1 MRRSINRQA
10 LALFRIASIAS
21 GRPHADVRRA
31 LVRHWGALG
40 ALGLFLLAGL
50 WVIDDYGVMMDEE
63 IQRSNV
69 ASTMDYVAGR
79 GFTGFAFPASISLDD
94 LVETIPDL
102 ALYGSAFEAPLF
114 LAGKILGI
122 ENERGVHLYRHLM
135 THLFFLC
142 GGLFAYLLAC
152 RLSGNRLIGL
162 AALALFLLHPRLYAH
177 SFFNSKDSPF
187 AVMFI
192 ISLYLTHR
200 AFRRGAPSAFMLL
213 GAAVGALVN
222 LRIMGLVLVAAILA
236 MRALDLALAQGKE
249 ERKRVLATTSAF
261 ALAAGLTV
269 YALLPYLWGDPI
281 RGVLTWW
288 ATLSNHPYVQHEL
301 FRGSVLRSV
310 DFPAEYLATW
320 FSISSPPFALLLGAV
335 GMAGALARG
344 AGSPI
349 AAFRNTRLRFT
360 LLLAG
365 CAAVP
370 ALAVILLDL
379 SLHNGWRHMH
389 FLWAPFSL
397 LAALGLRSLTSALR
411 QPLHNPR
418 RPSRAPSPAAFAAS
432 SPLVRRGGEGACAP
446 LDSGL
451 RRNDVRLCKG
461 LLRRTPR
468 LRAAAYG
475 AAAAGVAA
483 TLVSMALIHPNQQ
496 VFFNFLVDRTAPEHL
511 RTQYRMDF
519 LGHPVR
525 QAFEWILAERPSSA
539 VGASLAAP
547 YALHL
552 LEENASILPEDERG
566 RIAAASG
573 VDGFVFS
580 ILDRAETRP
589 SLAAHRI
596 KTYNNTIVTIE
607 RKDHLR
613 PAYEARRR
621 QDPII
626 SRAYDVYRT
635 EGAIGLIMEPCAPAF
650 LEKTELWLR
659 LTPVSE
665 DDLPYWRRD
674 RGFDVARFPLSAYGA
689 LFDGKCVASAPLP
702 DYAVAELD
710 VRWDPELL
718 GKDAARDAMR
728 RAKEEGR
735 LLKRAASDAAYD
747 VYLSDGELAYINESC
762 DPADTEGPFHLNVF
776 SERGGDLPEERRELG
791 FERFHF
797 EFYLTGALLQDA
809 CAAFFPLPSYPVA
822 AIQTGQQDGQG
833 GDLWFAEFWMNP
845 GRRWAEAREGASG
858 EPLARGAFDVHVT
871 GGALVYVK
879 EPCGLADTE
888 DRFFAHVFPERADDL
903 PEGRRQY
910 GFDNLDFDFF
920 PNGALFEGRCAARA
934 ALPDYRIASIRTGQH
949 RVGEGETWSV
959 EFSVEGDAR

>member
-1 MRRSINRQA
+1 MRRTINRQA

-102 ALYGSAFEAPLF
+102 ALYGSAFEAPMF

-122 ENERGVHLYRHLM
+122 ENERGVHIYRHLI

-200 AFRRGAPSAFMLL
+200 AFKGGAPPAFMLL

-222 LRIMGLVLVAAILA
+222 LRIMGLVLIAAILA
-236 MRALDLALAQGKE
+236 MRTLDLALAQGRE
-249 ERKRVLATTSAF
+249 ERKRVLATMSAF

-269 YALLPYLWGDPI
+269 YALLPYLWDNPI

-288 ATLSNHPYVQHEL
+288 ATLSNHPYVQYEL
-301 FRGSVLRSV
+301 FRGTVLRSV

-344 AGSPI
+344 AGAPI

-411 QPLHNPR
+411 
-418 RPSRAPSPAAFAAS
+418 RA
-432 SPLVRRGGEGACAP
+432 
-446 LDSGL
+446 
-451 RRNDVRLCKG
+451 
-461 LLRRTPR
+461 PR

-496 VFFNFLVDRTAPEHL
+496 VFFNFLVDRTTPEHL

-552 LEENASILPEDERG
+552 LEENASILPEDERARVSG
-566 RIAAASG
+566 ASG
-573 VDGFVFS
+573 IDGFVFS

-596 KTYNNTIVTIE
+596 KVYDNTTVTIE

-659 LTPVSE
+659 LTPANE
-665 DDLPYWRRD
+665 EELPYWRRD

-718 GKDAARDAMR
+718 GKDAAREAMR

-762 DPADTEGPFHLNVF
+762 DPGDTEGPFHLNVF
-776 SERGGDLPEERRELG
+776 PERASDLPEERRGLG

-797 EFYLTGALLQDA
+797 DFYLTGALPQEA

-833 GDLWFAEFWMNP
+833 GDLWFAEFWTNP
-845 GRRWAEAREGASG
+845 GRRWAGAREGASG
-858 EPLARGAFDVHVT
+858 EPLARGAFDVYVT
-871 GGALVYVK
+871 NGALVYVK
-879 EPCGLADTE
+879 EPCGLADTK
-888 DRFFAHVFPERADDL
+888 DRFFAHVFPERAGDL
-903 PEGRRQY
+903 PEGRKQY

-920 PNGALFEGRCAARA
+920 PNGALFEGRCAARTT
-934 ALPDYRIASIRTGQH
+934 LPDYRVASVRTGQH

-959 EFSVEGDAR
+959 EFSVGGDAR